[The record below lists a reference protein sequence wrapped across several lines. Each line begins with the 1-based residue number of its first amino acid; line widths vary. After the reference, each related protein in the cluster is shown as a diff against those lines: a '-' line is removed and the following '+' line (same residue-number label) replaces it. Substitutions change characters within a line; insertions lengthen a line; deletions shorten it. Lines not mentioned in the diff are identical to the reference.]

1 MKMPIYEYRC
11 QSCGHELEKLQRL
24 SDPVL
29 TDCPD
34 CGKAQLKRLIS
45 AAGFRLK
52 GAGWYETDFKQ
63 GNQRN
68 LADSSAEKSDSGN
81 AAGKAKESGV
91 ATPSASGAGGDAKS
105 SGASTT
111 AASSASGTSQSS
123 SEGSSK
129 SSSESS
135 SKSEGGSSGK
145 SASGST
151 SGAGSAAKTA

>member
-34 CGKAQLKRLIS
+34 CGKAKLKRLIS

-68 LADSSAEKSDSGN
+68 LADSASEKSDG
-81 AAGKAKESGV
+81 GKAKETGA
-91 ATPSASGAGGDAKS
+91 ATPSAPGAGADAKS
-105 SGASTT
+105 SGASTN
-111 AASSASGTSQSS
+111 AASSTSGASQS
-123 SEGSSK
+123 GSK
-129 SSSESS
+129 GS
-135 SKSEGGSSGK
+135 SKSEGGNAGK
-145 SASGST
+145 SPSGST
-151 SGAGSAAKTA
+151 PGAGSAAKTA